1 MRGIS
6 LIFQFVI
13 FFLIGLSTFLSM
25 GMLFRSQY
33 DIIRRDILEQ
43 RIKNVANFFVANL
56 LDLYLSCKEC
66 DQATL
71 TLEPEEIG
79 APYKISLEED
89 NLTVSILET
98 GENYSIKLNNFN
110 YSVEFSGE
118 AFSGRPVILTLDKT
132 KNKLRVENG

>member
-1 MRGIS
+1 MKGIS

-13 FFLIGLSTFLSM
+13 FFLIGLSVFLSV

-33 DIIRRDILEQ
+33 DTVRKDILEQ
-43 RIKNVANFFVANL
+43 RIKNVANFFAANL

-79 APYKISLEED
+79 TPYKISLEED
-89 NLTVSILET
+89 NLTISILET
-98 GENYSIKLNNFN
+98 GKNYSIKLNNFN

>member
-1 MRGIS
+1 MKGIS

-13 FFLIGLSTFLSM
+13 FFLIGLSIFLSM

-33 DIIRRDILEQ
+33 DIVRKDILEQ
-43 RIKNVANFFVANL
+43 RIKNVANFFAANL

-79 APYKISLEED
+79 IPYKISLEED
-89 NLTVSILET
+89 NLTISILET
-98 GENYSIKLNNFN
+98 GKNYSIKLNNFN